1 MIATNIILK
10 KKNTILSIKTE
21 EQTNCIK
28 TNCIITTTLNET
40 TIKCSFLSNKDIS
53 VTRYR
58 EQLDREVLP
67 MIRDFETLIQLT

>member
-10 KKNTILSIKTE
+10 KKNTILSIKTK

-40 TIKCSFLSNKDIS
+40 TMKCSFLSSKDIS

-67 MIRDFETLIQLT
+67 MIRDFETLTQIL